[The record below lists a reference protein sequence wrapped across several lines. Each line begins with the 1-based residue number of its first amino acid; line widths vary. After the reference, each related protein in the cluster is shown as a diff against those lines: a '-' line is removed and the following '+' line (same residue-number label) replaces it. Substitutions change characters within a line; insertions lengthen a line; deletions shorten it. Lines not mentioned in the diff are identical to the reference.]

1 MKRRKTLL
9 ILAIICF
16 AVAGAAGLELG
27 SMVYD
32 CYNPTSGSSY
42 EVEIFGPK
50 EPNVDWEHHNRF
62 KFKPWKEPINI

>member
-32 CYNPTSGSSY
+32 CYNPTSGPKNQTLTGSITTDLSSSR
-42 EVEIFGPK
+42 GKNP
-50 EPNVDWEHHNRF
+50 
-62 KFKPWKEPINI
+62 